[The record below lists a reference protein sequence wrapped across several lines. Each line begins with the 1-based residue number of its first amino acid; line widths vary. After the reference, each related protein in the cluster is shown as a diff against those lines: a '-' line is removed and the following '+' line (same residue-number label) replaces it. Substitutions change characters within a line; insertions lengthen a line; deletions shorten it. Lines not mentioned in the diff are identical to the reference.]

1 MTLLVAA
8 VSGSLVWMPADT
20 LITGGPS
27 DLRHR
32 TYEIKVVPSQSNDGL
47 LGFAGDQYLGRRS
60 IAEAATLPTEARIDF
75 LLDAH
80 CRAPSVDFA
89 YAYIDETGPRLARIA
104 DGSVTLVET
113 LFLGV
118 ADAFEHFQRIRHD
131 EDLDP
136 TPEAV
141 RTFVCGS
148 RSRDA
153 VPDGLI
159 KAITSMLRLFAERAE
174 RDVGGWPIPYFL
186 TREGAFLCGYGY
198 SVSDPILT

>member
-1 MTLLVAA
+1 
-8 VSGSLVWMPADT
+8 
-20 LITGGPS
+20 
-27 DLRHR
+27 
-32 TYEIKVVPSQSNDGL
+32 
-47 LGFAGDQYLGRRS
+47 
-60 IAEAATLPTEARIDF
+60 
-75 LLDAH
+75 
-80 CRAPSVDFA
+80 
-89 YAYIDETGPRLARIA
+89 
-104 DGSVTLVET
+104 LVET

-174 RDVGGWPIPYFL
+174 RDVGGWPIP
-186 TREGAFLCGYGY
+186 
-198 SVSDPILT
+198 